1 MIMIILQPIENACP
15 FLPPIKARKVKP
27 HRKGGKST
35 KKEEP
40 DVRWRKTEKKG
51 VKERG
56 REEVVDEVVMPL
68 MGMLWVFCVA
78 GVVRRIHYR
87 GHWM

>member
-40 DVRWRKTEKKG
+40 DMWMRETEKKD
-51 VKERG
+51 VRK
-56 REEVVDEVVMPL
+56 EVVKSVIDEVVMPRW
-68 MGMLWVFCVA
+68 G
-78 GVVRRIHYR
+78 
-87 GHWM
+87 